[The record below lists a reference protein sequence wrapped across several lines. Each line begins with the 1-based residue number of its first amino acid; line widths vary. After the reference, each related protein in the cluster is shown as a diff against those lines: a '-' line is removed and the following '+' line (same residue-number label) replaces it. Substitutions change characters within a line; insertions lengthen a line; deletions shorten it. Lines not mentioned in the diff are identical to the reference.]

1 VALSNRAAAI
11 IANLPD
17 FPMLL
22 LAVATMPIELFNS
35 LPAVG
40 VETTRGSPLTRF

>member
-11 IANLPD
+11 IANLLD

-40 VETTRGSPLTRF
+40 IEPTRGSPLTRF